1 MNNESMPVLMAML
14 AATMVIAVI
23 LLVRNRSKSADGRKI
38 ASIIKKYS
46 VSFEREVIFPN
57 GVGGYFF
64 IDYLILLP
72 RRIVVLNLPR
82 VEGYVFGGESIE
94 LWTQVENNRS
104 TKFKNPLE
112 DVNLCAKQVAD
123 LLKFDGM
130 TAGVLFDSR
139 SEFPKGVPEGVL
151 QMANFRESLAA
162 WAGEKPAAEATNKAW
177 EKLSALLAESRERYD
192 KEAGSS
198 QG

>member
-1 MNNESMPVLMAML
+1 MAML